1 MVSSSASRWIPVM
14 SGVSQGSVLEQMVF
28 NIFIIVIDSG
38 MECTLSKF
46 VNETK
51 LCGVVNMTE
60 GQDAIQRDLDRLERW
75 SQENLM
81 RFHKEKFEV
90 LHLGHSNPH
99 YQ

>member
-1 MVSSSASRWIPVM
+1 MEISEIDTSEIEIREVSLLGPVF
-14 SGVSQGSVLEQMVF
+14 F

>member
-1 MVSSSASRWIPVM
+1 MVNSSASRWIPVM

-60 GQDAIQRDLDRLERW
+60 GQDAIQRDLDRLEQW
-75 SQENLM
+75 AQENLM

>member
-1 MVSSSASRWIPVM
+1 M

-51 LCGVVNMTE
+51 LCDTVDMSVGWNV
-60 GQDAIQRDLDRLERW
+60 IQSDLDRL
-75 SQENLM
+75 
-81 RFHKEKFEV
+81 K
-90 LHLGHSNPH
+90 
-99 YQ
+99 Y

>member
-1 MVSSSASRWIPVM
+1 MVNSSASRWIPVM